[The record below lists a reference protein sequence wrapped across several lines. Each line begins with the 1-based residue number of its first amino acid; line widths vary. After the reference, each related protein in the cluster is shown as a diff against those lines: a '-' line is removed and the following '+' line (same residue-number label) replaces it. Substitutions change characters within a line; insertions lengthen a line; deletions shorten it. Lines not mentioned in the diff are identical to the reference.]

1 MSFHSVLHGTFF
13 IRVAIKYFVE
23 AMIRICII
31 ILVLGNFK
39 KYIGSLLEVVIV
51 TVM

>member
-1 MSFHSVLHGTFF
+1 MH
-13 IRVAIKYFVE
+13 FVE
-23 AMIRICII
+23 TIIIICII
-31 ILVLGNFK
+31 ILALGNFR